1 MSSGCPFRFYPD
13 PVPARAHD
21 VADLHHDLPPPS
33 VSLCRPR
40 RGVAFGRDPAP
51 LAAAAALVVDV
62 VVVGGCC
69 CCCCCCGCA
78 LAARRRIVPQ
88 SRSPERRCVVV
99 PLDGIRVRRSV
110 PDPHADPVSRLDPPE
125 TAHLL
130 LQALLLSHARVGH
143 LHGGGAEIL
152 DAASVGVFHGHEVL
166 EVGLPSVVVR
176 RRVGPSGGSPGGV
189 GVGVRALGALP
200 PARRAVAE
208 RIVPVVVAGSPAGR
222 AGGSAG
228 RERSHRAAPRGR
240 RRERTGE
247 RAKRRRA
254 QHRRR
259 RAWL

>member
-1 MSSGCPFRFYPD
+1 M
-13 PVPARAHD
+13 
-21 VADLHHDLPPPS
+21 
-33 VSLCRPR
+33 
-40 RGVAFGRDPAP
+40 
-51 LAAAAALVVDV
+51 
-62 VVVGGCC
+62 
-69 CCCCCCGCA
+69 
-78 LAARRRIVPQ
+78 
-88 SRSPERRCVVV
+88 
-99 PLDGIRVRRSV
+99 

-152 DAASVGVFHGHEVL
+152 DAASVGVLHGHEVL
-166 EVGLPSVVVR
+166 EVGLPTVVVR

-208 RIVPVVVAGSPAGR
+208 RIVPVVVAGPPAGR

-240 RRERTGE
+240 RRERAGE
-247 RAKRRRA
+247 RAKRRSA

-259 RAWL
+259 ARGSDEIFDLEGCPVPACTTGRSGLVKKKGIQFRTQFATQRARWRGSAERS